1 MVTELPRPQPIDPA
15 SVPSLSLGRRGY
27 GMDRPDVHP
36 RRCTPTPPSAS
47 APSPPATPSGRRGS
61 RPRSA
66 STGRLGRPLS
76 WWPTPTSTWSMSEL
90 RTPPTVRSRCRR
102 SRRASTSSSR
112 SRSPC
117 PTAEGAEIA
126 AAAHAAGVFVMEAM
140 WTRYLPQSDIIRRL
154 LADGAIGEV
163 DLVMADFGFVIP
175 YDPKHRMWDPALG
188 GGALLDAGVYPLSFA
203 SSVIGPPARIT
214 ASGAM
219 TSTGVD
225 ARAAIAL
232 TTPSGANALVATSMV
247 SALPVRGTIVG
258 SEGRIEIP
266 SPFFGPTGV
275 QLVQGSADSETTLEL
290 DRRHLR
296 HGPRRTQ
303 LPGDRPGLLR
313 VRGSNRVAAAQPRRD
328 GVDPR
333 HDRRGPTPGHRGA
346 PLTLTTSAVSPA
358 ARVDR
363 RR

>member
-15 SVPSLSLGRRGY
+15 SVPSLVWGAVGTGWIVRMFTHAVHAHTTQRIRAVTARDAERTARFAAEVGI
-27 GMDRPDVHP
+27 DRPVGSTAELVADPDIDVVYVG
-36 RRCTPTPPSAS
+36 TPHSAHREV
-47 APSPPATPSGRRGS
+47 ALQAIAAGKHVLVEKPFA
-61 RPRSA
+61 
-66 STGRLGRPLS
+66 
-76 WWPTPTSTWSMSEL
+76 MSE
-90 RTPPTVRSRCRR
+90 
-102 SRRASTSSSR
+102 
-112 SRSPC
+112 
-117 PTAEGAEIA
+117 AEGAEIA
-126 AAAHAAGVFVMEAM
+126 AAARAAGVFVMEAM

-258 SEGRIEIP
+258 SAGRIEIP

-275 QLVQGSADSETTLEL
+275 QLVQGSADSETTLSWTDDTFDTVHDGLSYQATALASFVSEGRTESPL
-290 DRRHLR
+290 HSIDETVSILATIDEARR
-296 HGPRRTQ
+296 Q
-303 LPGDRPGLLR
+303 VIAALP
-313 VRGSNRVAAAQPRRD
+313 
-328 GVDPR
+328 
-333 HDRRGPTPGHRGA
+333 
-346 PLTLTTSAVSPA
+346 
-358 ARVDR
+358 
-363 RR
+363 